1 MAAKAEVEYD
11 AEQVLP
17 QQIANSISDLGFP
30 SEVMETES
38 GEGEVQIE
46 VRPAS
51 CLEADGLEQ
60 AKSFWRNKVWEEN
73 VSLLRSNCGLAQ
85 PHKVRMMKQ

>member
-51 CLEADGLEQ
+51 CLEAD
-60 AKSFWRNKVWEEN
+60 V
-73 VSLLRSNCGLAQ
+73 
-85 PHKVRMMKQ
+85 

>member
-11 AEQVLP
+11 AEQILP

-30 SEVMETES
+30 SEVIETEA

-46 VRPAS
+46 VRLILVRQFQAFIEAMLKS
-51 CLEADGLEQ
+51 CRVIV
-60 AKSFWRNKVWEEN
+60 RNFTRN
-73 VSLLRSNCGLAQ
+73 
-85 PHKVRMMKQ
+85 